1 MPFPMASAIRL
12 EVGRVHTLR
21 VAMALQGSLERELE
35 DAYFNVLG
43 MTHEDMEVEA
53 YFIYLDRLLSGED
66 GTADGDWYEAER
78 RAYHRH
84 AVIHGH

>member
-12 EVGRVHTLR
+12 EVGLVHSTR
-21 VAMALQGSLERELE
+21 VALAVPGSREHDLK

-84 AVIHGH
+84 VVIHGH